1 MKTCCQRAWGAG
13 ETDGDEEDNDGV
25 TVFNFNFFT
34 VSFSEEKGDENKP
47 YI

>member
-13 ETDGDEEDNDGV
+13 ETDEDEEDNDGV

-34 VSFSEEKGDENKP
+34 VSFSGEKGDENKP
-47 YI
+47 YF